1 MTFQPIL
8 TSEFKEHFAFAAFCD
23 VSDQHAE
30 QALERGLDYVSQDW
44 VCESDYQMGQ
54 MLSAAHLLTLAGLGT
69 GAEASLAQE
78 GLLGFTSIKS
88 GGLTV
93 SRQAS
98 GAGSKSRQGAGGGSS
113 GSGGEDLYLTTY
125 GQRYLALLRRNRA
138 GPRVAT
144 P

>member
-1 MTFQPIL
+1 MIFQPIL
-8 TSEFKEHFAFAAFCD
+8 PSEFKEHFAFAAFCD

-93 SRQAS
+93 SRQAT
-98 GAGSKSRQGAGGGSS
+98 GARSN
-113 GSGGEDLYLTTY
+113 GSGGEDLNLTTY

>member
-30 QALERGLDYVSQDW
+30 QALERGLDYVSQEW

-93 SRQAS
+93 SRQAT
-98 GAGSKSRQGAGGGSS
+98 GARSN
-113 GSGGEDLYLTTY
+113 GSGGEDLNLTTY
-125 GQRYLALLRRNRA
+125 GQRYLELLRRNRA

>member
-8 TSEFKEHFAFAAFCD
+8 TSEFKDHFAFAAFCD

-69 GAEASLAQE
+69 GAEASLAEE

-93 SRQAS
+93 SRQAT
-98 GAGSKSRQGAGGGSS
+98 GARSN
-113 GSGGEDLYLTTY
+113 GSGGEDLNLTTY

>member
-93 SRQAS
+93 SRQAT
-98 GAGSKSRQGAGGGSS
+98 GARSN
-113 GSGGEDLYLTTY
+113 GSGGEDLNLTTY

>member
-8 TSEFKEHFAFAAFCD
+8 ISEFKEHFAFAAFCD

-30 QALERGLDYVSQDW
+30 QALGRGLDYVSQDW

-93 SRQAS
+93 SRQAT
-98 GAGSKSRQGAGGGSS
+98 GARSN
-113 GSGGEDLYLTTY
+113 GSGGEDLNLTTY

>member
-8 TSEFKEHFAFAAFCD
+8 PSEFKEHFAFAAFCD

-93 SRQAS
+93 SRQAT
-98 GAGSKSRQGAGGGSS
+98 GAGPS
-113 GSGGEDLYLTTY
+113 GSGGEDLKLTTY

>member
-93 SRQAS
+93 SRQAT
-98 GAGSKSRQGAGGGSS
+98 GARSS
-113 GSGGEDLYLTTY
+113 GSGGEDLNLTTY

>member
-93 SRQAS
+93 SRQAT
-98 GAGSKSRQGAGGGSS
+98 GGGSN
-113 GSGGEDLYLTTY
+113 GSGGEDLNLTTF
-125 GQRYLALLRRNRA
+125 GKRYLALLRRNRA